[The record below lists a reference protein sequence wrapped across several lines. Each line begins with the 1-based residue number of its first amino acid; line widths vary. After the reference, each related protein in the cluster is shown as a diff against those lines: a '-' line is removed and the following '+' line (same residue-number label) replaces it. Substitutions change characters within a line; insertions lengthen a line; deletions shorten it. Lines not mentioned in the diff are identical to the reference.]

1 MAMKKIALVVL
12 VVAVCM
18 SAAMAAAP
26 LKAAAATPAATPS
39 AAPVSDA
46 SVPAPNGSNMNAV
59 GSLIGA
65 SVLSFL
71 ALYLH

>member
-1 MAMKKIALVVL
+1 MAMKKIALIVL

-26 LKAAAATPAATPS
+26 LKATAATPAASPAATP
-39 AAPVSDA
+39 ASDA
-46 SVPAPNGSNMNAV
+46 SAPVPNGSNMNAV
-59 GSLIGA
+59 GSLVGT

>member
-1 MAMKKIALVVL
+1 MAMKKIALIVL

-26 LKAAAATPAATPS
+26 LKAAAATPAATP
-39 AAPVSDA
+39 ASDA
-46 SVPAPNGSNMNAV
+46 SAPVPNGSNMNAV
-59 GSLIGA
+59 GSLVGA
-65 SVLSFL
+65 SVLSLL